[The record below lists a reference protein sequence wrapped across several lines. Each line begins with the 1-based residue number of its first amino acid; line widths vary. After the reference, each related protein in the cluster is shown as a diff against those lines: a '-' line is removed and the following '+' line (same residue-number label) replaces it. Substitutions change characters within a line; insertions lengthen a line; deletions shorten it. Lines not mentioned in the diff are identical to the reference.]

1 MKKYIE
7 EKYVFSKDVDS
18 NLHGEDVFFRFE
30 DEDIKKEKKLLLE
43 IKNLHAT
50 VNDNEILKGINLKIN
65 EGETHAIMGPNGS
78 GKSTLAKVLVGH
90 PGYQITKGSVFFKG
104 KNLLELEP
112 EQISHLG
119 LFLAFQY
126 PFEVNGVTNAQF
138 LRTAYNS
145 KLKSLGLPEDKDP
158 LAFYKVISDKLS
170 IVGMNPKFL
179 ERNVN
184 EGFSGGEKKR
194 NEILQLALLDSQLAI
209 LDETDSG
216 LDIDAL
222 QEVSTGF
229 NKIMRLDK
237 AAIIITHYQR
247 LLNYIP
253 PDFVHV
259 IRDGQIVKTGG
270 LELSHELEKRGY
282 DCIES

>member
-138 LRTAYNS
+138 FKNCL
-145 KLKSLGLPEDKDP
+145 
-158 LAFYKVISDKLS
+158 
-170 IVGMNPKFL
+170 
-179 ERNVN
+179 
-184 EGFSGGEKKR
+184 
-194 NEILQLALLDSQLAI
+194 
-209 LDETDSG
+209 
-216 LDIDAL
+216 
-222 QEVSTGF
+222 
-229 NKIMRLDK
+229 
-237 AAIIITHYQR
+237 
-247 LLNYIP
+247 
-253 PDFVHV
+253 
-259 IRDGQIVKTGG
+259 
-270 LELSHELEKRGY
+270 
-282 DCIES
+282 